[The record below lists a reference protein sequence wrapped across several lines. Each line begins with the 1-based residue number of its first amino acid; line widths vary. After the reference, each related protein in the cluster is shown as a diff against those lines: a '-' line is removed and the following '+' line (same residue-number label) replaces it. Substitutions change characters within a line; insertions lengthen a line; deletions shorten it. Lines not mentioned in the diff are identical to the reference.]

1 VAWDRWGLGVL
12 TQRKKLQHNAAGTI
26 LCVARI
32 AVLTAM
38 LALLCVAAASQE
50 PADTPARPADDFKA
64 LRIASLTVSGEL
76 RGRGQGWNWFLG
88 DNRTR
93 YAFGGTVLNLG
104 ISQQL
109 GKFSWNVELSQ
120 PTLYNLPRDAFQ
132 PGTGFPL
139 GLGAIYFL
147 ANDSRRNVAGIFLKQ
162 GYVGIRGIDR
172 NHSLLRIGRFDFL
185 EGQERTPRTK
195 DLAWLKQERIAQRLI
210 GDSEW
215 TGISRSFDGVHF
227 SDNLGGDTNLTFVA
241 GRATSGVWQ
250 TDAMGEMDVD
260 ILYGAYTREF
270 STPHTDSE
278 LRVFGLEY
286 HDGRGVLKVDNRGRA
301 ARQSDTNNIR
311 IGTFGVNYA
320 LVTPLPYIGKW
331 DLVVWG
337 AQQVGHWG
345 SLRQR
350 ANSALFELGWR
361 PPVPWIRPW
370 LRAGAFFA
378 GGDGNPNDDKH
389 QTFFQPLPTM
399 QLYARLPFYTLQNI
413 EDYSGQAI
421 FQPTRKLLL
430 RAEVHK
436 VKLHSVKDGWYQGSG
451 AFQDSSFGYYILPN
465 NGHRGLGNY
474 VDFNADYQVNPHLW
488 LRYYI
493 GALSGKGAETSLPSG
508 RKAGF
513 TYLEFAYRF

>member
-1 VAWDRWGLGVL
+1 MGVL
-12 TQRKKLQHNAAGTI
+12 IERSKI
-26 LCVARI
+26 VCDVARAI
-32 AVLTAM
+32 ASAARVLV
-38 LALLCVAAASQE
+38 LAASVLLPCVSAYSQ
-50 PADTPARPADDFKA
+50 PAHVDSAQRVDGFKP
-64 LRIASLTVSGEL
+64 LQIGSFTISGEL

-88 DNRTR
+88 DTRTR
-93 YAFGGTVLNLG
+93 YAFGSTVLNLG
-104 ISQQL
+104 LSQQL
-109 GKFSWNVELSQ
+109 GKIGWKLEFSQ
-120 PTLYNLPRDAFQ
+120 PALYNLPGDAFQ
-132 PGTGFPL
+132 PGTGLPL
-139 GLGAIYFL
+139 GLGPIYFA
-147 ANDSRRNVAGIFLKQ
+147 ANRNRRNVAGIFLKQ
-162 GYVGIRGIDR
+162 GYLSVQGIDR
-172 NHSLLRIGRFDFL
+172 NHSLLRIGRFEFS
-185 EGQERTPRTK
+185 EGREKTPRER
-195 DLAWLKQERIAQRLI
+195 DLAWLTHERIAQRLI

-227 SDNLGGDTNLTFVA
+227 SEELGSDTNLTFAA
-241 GRATSGVWQ
+241 GRAVSGVWQ
-250 TDAMGEMDVD
+250 ADGMGELDVD

-270 STPHTDSE
+270 PTPHTDSQ
-278 LRVFGLEY
+278 LRVFGLGY
-286 HDGRGVLKVDNRGRA
+286 HDGRGALKVDNRAPSLAQADR
-301 ARQSDTNNIR
+301 NNIR

-337 AQQVGHWG
+337 AQQIGHWG

-361 PPVPWIRPW
+361 PPVPWIHPW
-370 LRAGAFFA
+370 LRAGALYA
-378 GGDGNPNDDKH
+378 SGDGNPNDDRH

-421 FQPTRKLLL
+421 FNPTRKLLL
-430 RAEVHK
+430 RAEIHK

-451 AFQDSSFGYYILPN
+451 AFQDSSFGYYLLPN

-474 VDFNADYQVNPHLW
+474 LDFNADYQVNPHVW

>member
-1 VAWDRWGLGVL
+1 VL
-12 TQRKKLQHNAAGTI
+12 NQRKSIGYYGSVCLPART
-26 LCVARI
+26 LLLLLLVAL
-32 AVLTAM
+32 LTA
-38 LALLCVAAASQE
+38 VANSQQPE
-50 PADTPARPADDFKA
+50 DGSVGENGFRPLK
-64 LRIASLTVSGEL
+64 IGSLTVSGEV

-88 DNRTR
+88 DTRTR
-93 YAFGGTVLNLG
+93 YAFGSTVVNLG
-104 ISQQL
+104 LSQQL
-109 GKFSWNVELSQ
+109 GKFGWTLELSQ
-120 PTLYNLPRDAFQ
+120 PALYNLPNDAVQ

-139 GLGAIYFL
+139 GLGPIYFA
-147 ANDSRRNVAGIFLKQ
+147 ANGNRRNVASVFLKR
-162 GYVGIRGIDR
+162 GYLSIRGIDR
-172 NHSLLRIGRFDFL
+172 NHSLLRLGRFDFA
-185 EGQERTPRTK
+185 EGQEKRPRAE
-195 DLAWLKQERIAQRLI
+195 DLAWLTQERIAQRLI
-210 GDSEW
+210 GESEW

-227 SDNLGGDTNLTFVA
+227 SEELGADTNLTFAA

-250 TDAMGEMDVD
+250 TDAIGELDVD

-270 STPHTDSE
+270 STPHTDSQ
-278 LRVFGLEY
+278 LRVFGLGY
-286 HDGRGVLKVDNRGRA
+286 HDGRGIEKVDNRVA
-301 ARQSDTNNIR
+301 SLRQSDANNIR

-320 LVTPLPYIGKW
+320 LVTPLPHIGKW
-331 DLVVWG
+331 DLVIWG

-345 SLRQR
+345 SLQQR

-361 PPVPWIRPW
+361 PPVPWIHPW
-370 LRAGAFFA
+370 LRAGAFYA

-399 QLYARLPFYTLQNI
+399 QRYARLPFYTLQNI

-421 FQPTRKLLL
+421 IRPTKKLLL

-451 AFQDSSFGYYILPN
+451 AFQDSSFGYYVLPN

-474 VDFNADYQVNPHLW
+474 VDFNADYQFNEHLW

-493 GALSGKGAETSLPSG
+493 GALSGKGAETALPSG